1 MKQNPNRITFYLVG
15 LYLSIV
21 LILYIIFDD
30 LNVFEAFKQEF
41 LDFFTGLFHRSESH
55 NHIVT
60 EIASL
65 SIAYVGSI
73 IIFMTFTWIAYRLIN
88 LITIQERTKKRWI
101 ENLIQYIPNRQFF
114 IALFFSITIISTI
127 FFALIEKRSLIDA
140 FYFVIVT
147 MSTVGFGDIAPTTDA
162 TKFLSI
168 LLIFN
173 GVTFLGLASQLILNQ
188 IIKAQLNR
196 GINLPKNPLTLKNHI
211 IVVGFGSKGRRVANL
226 FRNRKYKV
234 LVIDIDPVRFDLAVY
249 NEFMAL
255 NTDIGKPDTL
265 QLINLE
271 ECAGLFL
278 ILDDDDMTIQTGIL
292 AKTYFPNLEIYAELN
307 HINTYSIARYAGI
320 TRPITFSHY
329 LINVIRSHLLHRGV
343 NEVYPLRDLRTQEAT
358 LGFIQVPLD
367 YDYRKAFDT
376 AMDVGTLSLDIMEL
390 FIHPQLCPSGK
401 AIHAIKDAT
410 HRLIVVDKEELVK
423 IRDLDEYNAQYSRH
437 PRMVLAGFPEYADT
451 FLERLEYKNDE
462 IVVLWQSDEERMRL
476 RQSGYEIHKWSIEN
490 GFDLLKEIIKEDD
503 LVLCFFEDITSSLL
517 ISVALKQLEIRSH
530 QVQLVPYDY
539 DIETINAVGSDLII
553 TPEIMVP
560 QALLTSFFKTNAL
573 PPSIVFAN
581 FHIFEHLVFEDD
593 YFVDKAVNVLCSED
607 KILLF
612 IRKAGELDFR
622 NINPDDIVE
631 VSDRILLATRIE

>member
-1 MKQNPNRITFYLVG
+1 MLYFAG
-15 LYLSIV
+15 LYLGIV
-21 LILYIIFDD
+21 LVLYIVFDD
-30 LNVFEAFKQEF
+30 LSVFEAIKQEF
-41 LDFFTGLFHRSESH
+41 IDFFTGLFLRSEVH
-55 NHIVT
+55 NHVVT
-60 EIASL
+60 EIAS
-65 SIAYVGSI
+65 IALAYFGSI
-73 IIFMTFTWIAYRLIN
+73 IIFMTFTWIVYQSIN
-88 LITIQERTKKRWI
+88 RISIQERTKKRWI

-127 FFALIEKRSLIDA
+127 FFALIEKRSLLDA

-168 LLIFN
+168 VLIFN

-196 GINLPKNPLTLKNHI
+196 GINLPKTNLTIKNHI
-211 IVVGFGSKGRRVANL
+211 VVVGFGSKGRRVANL

-234 LVIDIDPVRFDLAVY
+234 LVIDLDPVRYDLAVY
-249 NEFMAL
+249 NGFMAL
-255 NTDIGKPDTL
+255 NTDIGKPNTL

-292 AKTYFPNLEIYAELN
+292 AKTYFPELEIYAELN

-320 TRPITFSHY
+320 TKPITFSHY
-329 LINVIRSHLLHRGV
+329 LINVIRSHLVHRV
-343 NEVYPLRDLRTQEAT
+343 ISEVYPLRDLRTQEAT
-358 LGFIQVPLD
+358 LGFVQVPLD
-367 YDYRKAFDT
+367 YDYCNAFET
-376 AMDVGTLSLDIMEL
+376 ARDIGTLSLDIMEL
-390 FIHPQLCPSGK
+390 FIHPALCPSGK
-401 AIHAIKDAT
+401 AIQAIRDAT
-410 HRLIVVDKEELVK
+410 HRLIVVDKEELIKV
-423 IRDLDEYNAQYSRH
+423 RDLDEYNATYSRH

-476 RQSGYEIHKWSIEN
+476 RQSGYEIHKWSIDN
-490 GFDLLKEIIKEDD
+490 GFDLLKEIIQEDD
-503 LVLCFFEDITSSLL
+503 LVLCFFDDITSSLL
-517 ISVALKQLEIRSH
+517 ISVGLKQLDIPSH

-539 DIETINAVGSDLII
+539 DIETISAVGSDLII

-573 PPSIVFAN
+573 PPSIVFSN
-581 FHIFEHLVFEDD
+581 YHIFEHLVFEDD
-593 YFVDKAVNVLCSED
+593 YFVDTTINALCAED
-607 KILLF
+607 MIVLF
-612 IRKAGELDFR
+612 IRKAGELGFR
-622 NINPDDIVE
+622 NIIQDDIVE
-631 VSDRILLATRIE
+631 VNDRILLATRIE